1 MVFFFINDGVFSGL
15 GSCVDHTFELGS
27 EESIQQCSPMNESLG
42 KVRGMINYV
51 KESSTAKT
59 AFRKIMETAGVEP
72 LAIIQGT
79 SNR

>member
-1 MVFFFINDGVFSGL
+1 MNDA
-15 GSCVDHTFELGS
+15 
-27 EESIQQCSPMNESLG
+27 LG

-51 KESSTAKT
+51 KDSSTAKT
-59 AFRKIMETAGVEP
+59 AFKNIMKNAGVEP